1 MFLFSLLL
9 YRLNTISQFYCL
21 LTDRGILLT
30 MGEGRAGCLG
40 HGDTRD
46 LASPRIVEALLGDD
60 ITALA
65 AGTSHVAVV
74 TGDGELFTWGQGGG
88 LGQGQGYR
96 ETLTSPEI
104 VDLEEDVEKV
114 RDSPAST
121 AICYGCRLRGHILT
135 HCTVLVDA

>member
-1 MFLFSLLL
+1 
-9 YRLNTISQFYCL
+9 
-21 LTDRGILLT
+21 

-88 LGQGQGYR
+88 LGQGQGDR
-96 ETLTSPEI
+96 ETFTSPEI

-121 AICYGCRLRGHILT
+121 ICCRLRGPILT
-135 HCTVLVDA
+135 HWTVPVDA

>member
-1 MFLFSLLL
+1 
-9 YRLNTISQFYCL
+9 
-21 LTDRGILLT
+21 
-30 MGEGRAGCLG
+30 MGEGRSGCLG

-65 AGTSHVAVV
+65 AGSSHVAVV

-88 LGQGQGYR
+88 LGQGQGDK

-104 VDLEEDVEKV
+104 VDTDEDVEKV
-114 RDSPAST
+114 RHEAHTASLNGH
-121 AICYGCRLRGHILT
+121 YSLPGGVWPGRNGCD
-135 HCTVLVDA
+135 CP

>member
-1 MFLFSLLL
+1 M
-9 YRLNTISQFYCL
+9 
-21 LTDRGILLT
+21 
-30 MGEGRAGCLG
+30 G

-65 AGTSHVAVV
+65 AGSSHVAVV

-88 LGQGQGYR
+88 LGQAQGDK

-104 VDLEEDVEKV
+104 VDTDEDVEKV
-114 RDSPAST
+114 RHEA
-121 AICYGCRLRGHILT
+121 H
-135 HCTVLVDA
+135 TVTQWSLPGGVWPGRHGGDCP